1 VGKTMSKHFFDY
13 EDGDFVHSISDN
25 MAIDSDGNMMMR
37 ISDHLAID
45 MDLGDLHYTSSWDN
59 NEDND

>member
-1 VGKTMSKHFFDY
+1 MRKHFFDY
-13 EDGDFVHSISDN
+13 EDGDFIHSISDD

-45 MDLGDLHYTSSWDN
+45 MESGDLHHISSWDN
-59 NEDND
+59 KENDD

>member
-1 VGKTMSKHFFDY
+1 MSKHFFDY

-25 MAIDSDGNMMMR
+25 MAIDSVGNMMMR
-37 ISDHLAID
+37 ISDHLAVD
-45 MDLGDLHYTSSWDN
+45 MDSGDIHYTSSWDT

>member
-1 VGKTMSKHFFDY
+1 MGKRMSKHFFDY

-25 MAIDSDGNMMMR
+25 MAIDSEGNMMMR

-45 MDLGDLHYTSSWDN
+45 MDSGDLHYTSSWDTD
-59 NEDND
+59 EDDG

>member
-1 VGKTMSKHFFDY
+1 MGKTMSKHFFDY
-13 EDGDFVHSISDN
+13 EDGVFVHSIFDN

-45 MDLGDLHYTSSWDN
+45 MDSGDLHYTSSWDN

>member
-1 VGKTMSKHFFDY
+1 MSKHFFDY

-25 MAIDSDGNMMMR
+25 MAIDSEGNMMMR

-45 MDLGDLHYTSSWDN
+45 MDSGDLHSTSSWDN

>member
-1 VGKTMSKHFFDY
+1 MSKHFFDY

-25 MAIDSDGNMMMR
+25 MAIDSVGNLMIR
-37 ISDHLAID
+37 ISEHLAVN
-45 MDLGDLHYTSSWDN
+45 MDSGDIHYTSSWDT

>member
-1 VGKTMSKHFFDY
+1 MSKHFFDY

-45 MDLGDLHYTSSWDN
+45 MDSGDLHHTSSWN
-59 NEDND
+59 NKEDNE

>member
-1 VGKTMSKHFFDY
+1 MNKHFFDY
-13 EDGDFVHSISDN
+13 EDGDFVHSISEN
-25 MAIDSDGNMMMR
+25 MAIDSDGNMKMQ

-45 MDLGDLHYTSSWDN
+45 IDSGDLHYTSLWDN